1 MKRNEDFSD
10 EVLNAFIDGE
20 LDHDERTQILSALR
34 KDQHLTQRV
43 CDLQK
48 VRGLV
53 QLAYSDETLP
63 QAIHSKIKNDHAG
76 PKYSFVAMSLILFGI
91 FVGWKTSQSY
101 YLEENVLNFA
111 EEVRDFPV
119 HKNSNTWHV
128 MLHVSNNDP
137 RRFNILLNETEYL
150 LKTHKKNH
158 QPIEIELLANGKGIN
173 LLKDKGSVLTE
184 KLEQLTD
191 KYPNLILSACG
202 QTLARL
208 EKDTGEKVT
217 LLPGTNVVRS
227 ALYQVTKRQK
237 EGWSYFR
244 I

>member
-10 EVLNAFIDGE
+10 EVLSAFIDGE
-20 LDHDERTQILSALR
+20 LGHDERTQILSALR

-63 QAIHSKIKNDHAG
+63 QLIHSNHKQNHAW
-76 PKYSFVAMSLILFGI
+76 PKYSFVASVLILFGM
-91 FVGWKTSQSY
+91 FVGWKAGQSY

-119 HKNSNTWHV
+119 HENNKTWHV

-150 LKTHKKNH
+150 LKTHRKNH

-173 LLKDKGSVLTE
+173 LLKNKDTLVTA
-184 KLEQLTD
+184 KLSQLT
-191 KYPNLILSACG
+191 KEYPNLILSACG